1 MYRIGTLS
9 ILLVTGEIT
18 RIIGKQVPFA
28 LVGQLTI
35 MQVNLNAHTV
45 PSLYKLYLRKT
56 TTLFAYSVF

>member
-35 MQVNLNAHTV
+35 MQVNLDAHTV
-45 PSLYKLYLRKT
+45 PSL
-56 TTLFAYSVF
+56 